1 MTPQTQQVV
10 KAAGDTT
17 AYGAVIGSLLGWL
30 PSIAA
35 GFTIIWL
42 GMQMVEKITGKHFH
56 ELVRCAWQRL
66 RG

>member
-1 MTPQTQQVV
+1 MQPQTQQVL
-10 KAAGDTT
+10 KSTGDVT
-17 AYGAVIGSLLGWL
+17 AYSAVIGSLLGWL

-42 GMQMVEKITGKHFH
+42 GMQMIEKITGKHFH
-56 ELVRCAWQRL
+56 ELVVCAWKRL

>member
-1 MTPQTQQVV
+1 MQPQTQQVL
-10 KAAGDTT
+10 KSTGDVT
-17 AYGAVIGSLLGWL
+17 AYSAVVGSLLGWL
-30 PSIAA
+30 PAIAA